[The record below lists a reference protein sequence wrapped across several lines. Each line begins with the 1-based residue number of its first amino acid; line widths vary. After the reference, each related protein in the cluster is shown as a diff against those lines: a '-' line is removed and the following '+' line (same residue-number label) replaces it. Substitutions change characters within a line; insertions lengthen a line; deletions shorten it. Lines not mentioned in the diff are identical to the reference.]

1 MASGPVA
8 HPPMQQ
14 LATQKMVES
23 THNPSEGLEDL
34 DNKERSGSLSGASAD
49 GTTQPHLSNAK
60 QDTEFVPAGINRIE
74 AFYSIFGKS
83 WLLWSFWGAFTL
95 WGFAMALSSN
105 TTYLCE
111 FGSKGSSLA
120 APC

>member
-1 MASGPVA
+1 MASAPVA
-8 HPPMQQ
+8 NAPLQQ
-14 LATQKMVES
+14 LTTQKMVES
-23 THNPSEGLEDL
+23 THNPSEGLVDL
-34 DNKERSGSLSGASAD
+34 DNKERSDSISAASA
-49 GTTQPHLSNAK
+49 GEATQPHLSK
-60 QDTEFVPAGINRIE
+60 EGQDAEFVPAGINRIG

-111 FGSKGSSLA
+111 FQST
-120 APC
+120 